1 MGRRK
6 KPYQFQNSM
15 LRTCAP
21 NSLTTESALTRIF
34 PIPCRI
40 HLFPLRLT
48 AGMVMGV
55 CLVAGAGNL

>member
-1 MGRRK
+1 MRSEQSHHRK
-6 KPYQFQNSM
+6 CTN
-15 LRTCAP
+15 AH
-21 NSLTTESALTRIF
+21 F